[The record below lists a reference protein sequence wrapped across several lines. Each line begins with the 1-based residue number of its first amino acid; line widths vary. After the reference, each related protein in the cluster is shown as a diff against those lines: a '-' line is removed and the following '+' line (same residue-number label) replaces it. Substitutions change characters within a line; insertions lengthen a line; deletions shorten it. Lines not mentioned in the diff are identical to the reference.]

1 LIILTKLPEER
12 KIKNHIGYD
21 FHVKKNV
28 TEISMIIV
36 GTIGPYANNEKTDH
50 NNAEGGMLLAK

>member
-1 LIILTKLPEER
+1 MIILTKLPEER
-12 KIKNHIGYD
+12 KIKNHNGYD

-36 GTIGPYANNEKTDH
+36 GKIDQDANNGKTDLDI
-50 NNAEGGMLLAK
+50 AAGRMLLA

>member
-21 FHVKKNV
+21 FHVKKIV

-36 GTIGPYANNEKTDH
+36 GKIDPYANNGKTDLDI
-50 NNAEGGMLLAK
+50 AAGRMLLA